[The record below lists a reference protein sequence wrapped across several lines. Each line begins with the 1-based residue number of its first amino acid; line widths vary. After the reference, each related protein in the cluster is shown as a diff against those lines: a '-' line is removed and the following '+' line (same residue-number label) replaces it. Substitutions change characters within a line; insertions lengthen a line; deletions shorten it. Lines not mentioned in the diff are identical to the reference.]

1 MAKNLALTREAQ
13 TTVALPVAAGTKSGD
28 IVLIGTNGLTGW
40 ALTDRATAATI
51 NSPVYGQAPQGLQD
65 GEASVELIGI
75 HTAVY
80 LTVATAVNPGD
91 KVYRVTADGTY
102 SGTATGGVFIGYAL
116 TVSAAG
122 TINTV
127 GLAR

>member
-1 MAKNLALTREAQ
+1 MAKNLAETREAQ
-13 TTVALPVAAGTKSGD
+13 TTLALPVAVGTKSGD
-28 IVLIGTNGLTGW
+28 VVLIGANGLTGW

-65 GEASVELIGI
+65 GEATVELIGI
-75 HTAVY
+75 HTALY

-102 SGTATGGVFIGYAL
+102 SGTATANAFIGYAL
-116 TVSAAG
+116 TVTAAAG
-122 TINTV
+122 IAIV

>member
-28 IVLIGTNGLTGW
+28 VVLIGTSGLTGW
-40 ALTDRATAATI
+40 ALTDRATTATI

-75 HTAVY
+75 HTALY
-80 LTVATAVNPGD
+80 LTVAGAVVPGD
-91 KVYRVTADGTY
+91 RVYKVTADGSY
-102 SGTATGGVFIGYAL
+102 SKTATGGTFIGYSL
-116 TVSAAG
+116 TTTPDAG
-122 TINTV
+122 VAIV